1 MFKNFRDGLNK
12 YINLLKDTGEDYK
25 YEEVVKMPHRTTVV
39 EEFKPNLMVVNI
51 QLNENPSYG
60 ANLANRGRKI
70 GLVYPM
76 YDNYKVFFEKF
87 ILFYNCSNSI
97 ICMISTSGEKIAE
110 GVWGLSFTKN
120 SISLYKA
127 DVQMEMTLN
136 ADGSRSSTTKDFN
149 AVIKRVN
156 KHLENTKISSVPHNP
171 DWLVSE
177 EKIYFD
183 EIPDKYCVEFYFITT
198 NPIILNSESVD
209 LSTLESGVYKCIDLG
224 NVADITE
231 ESGLNAEDLDE
242 QEKKQSKSFETLD
255 DIINNHII
263 LGN

>member
-1 MFKNFRDGLNK
+1 MLKTFRDSFNK
-12 YINLLKDTGEDYK
+12 YINLLKDTGKDYEYK
-25 YEEVVKMPHRTTVV
+25 EIVKMPHRTTVV
-39 EEFKPNLMVVNI
+39 DEFKPNLKVVNI

-60 ANLANRGRKI
+60 ANLTNRGRKI
-70 GLVYPM
+70 GVVYPM
-76 YDNYKVFFEKF
+76 YDNYKVFFGKF

-127 DVQMEMTLN
+127 DVQMEMTLY

-156 KHLENTKISSVPHNP
+156 KHLENMKISSVPHNP
-171 DWLVSE
+171 DWLISE
-177 EKIYFD
+177 SKVYFD
-183 EIPDKYCVEFYFITT
+183 EIPDKYCEEFYFITT
-198 NPIILNSESVD
+198 NPIILNSDSVD
-209 LSTLESGVYKCIDLG
+209 LSVLESGVYKCIDLG
-224 NVADITE
+224 NVVDKME
-231 ESGLNAEDLDE
+231 ESGLNTEDWDE
-242 QEKKQSKSFETLD
+242 QEEKQSESFETLD

-263 LGN
+263 LEN

>member
-1 MFKNFRDGLNK
+1 MLKTFRDGFNK
-12 YINLLKDTGEDYK
+12 YINLLKDTGKDYEYK
-25 YEEVVKMPHRTTVV
+25 EVVKMPHRTTVV
-39 EEFKPNLMVVNI
+39 DEFKPNLKVVNI

-60 ANLANRGRKI
+60 ANLTNRGRKI
-70 GLVYPM
+70 GVVYPM
-76 YDNYKVFFEKF
+76 YDNYKVFFGKF

-127 DVQMEMTLN
+127 DVQMEMTLH

-156 KHLENTKISSVPHNP
+156 KHLENMKISSVPHNP
-171 DWLVSE
+171 DWLISE
-177 EKIYFD
+177 NKVYFD
-183 EIPDKYCVEFYFITT
+183 EIPDKYCEEFYFITT
-198 NPIILNSESVD
+198 NPIILNSDSVD
-209 LSTLESGVYKCIDLG
+209 MDVLNSGVYKCIDLG
-224 NVADITE
+224 NVVDRME
-231 ESGLNAEDLDE
+231 GSGLGTEDWDE
-242 QEKKQSKSFETLD
+242 QEKKQSESFETLD

-263 LGN
+263 LEN